1 MNNLKKKYIFRSNNK
16 KLSIEAI
23 MTQHGFIKSASYLI
37 NKKIFYGSDVS
48 KIYKKDIKKLKNL
61 KYFVIDCLR
70 EEYHPSHFN
79 LEDML
84 KIVNL
89 IKPKKTIL
97 TNLMSTL
104 DYKYLKKKLPSNIIP
119 AHDGL
124 NFSI

>member
-1 MNNLKKKYIFRSNNK
+1 
-16 KLSIEAI
+16 

-89 IKPKKTIL
+89 IKPKKQFLLI
-97 TNLMSTL
+97 
-104 DYKYLKKKLPSNIIP
+104 
-119 AHDGL
+119 
-124 NFSI
+124 

>member
-1 MNNLKKKYIFRSNNK
+1 
-16 KLSIEAI
+16 
-23 MTQHGFIKSASYLI
+23 MTQHGYIKSASYLI

-48 KIYKKDIKKLKNL
+48 KIYNKDIKKLKNL

-79 LEDML
+79 LEDTL

-104 DYKYLKKKLPSNIIP
+104 DYEYLKKKLPINIIP
-119 AHDGL
+119 AHDGI